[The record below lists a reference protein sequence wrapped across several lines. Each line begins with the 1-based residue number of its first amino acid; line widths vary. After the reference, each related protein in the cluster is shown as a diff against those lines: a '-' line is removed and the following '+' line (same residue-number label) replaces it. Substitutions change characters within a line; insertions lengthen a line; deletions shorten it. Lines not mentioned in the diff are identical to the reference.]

1 LSLQVSNGVKL
12 KQNKLIKI
20 QDGQHHRNRIQLFQA
35 LLNHGTKTLLMYQGS
50 IVLEKNIRKIH
61 DFETSKIS

>member
-1 LSLQVSNGVKL
+1 
-12 KQNKLIKI
+12 
-20 QDGQHHRNRIQLFQA
+20 
-35 LLNHGTKTLLMYQGS
+35 MYQGS